1 MFEERADG
9 LELPVCGGVV
19 QGRVA
24 GRVGCREGRGGTG
37 GEGEEVGEQGG
48 VRGAGGEHQLPG
60 GRAWCQRG
68 SERGGFVEGRSGGG
82 GDAVRSR
89 RLACSSRGYS
99 AGTSLPGAW
108 LRPRMSRPRVRA
120 GCPSWHSC

>member
-48 VRGAGGEHQLPG
+48 VRGAGGEHQLRG
-60 GRAWCQRG
+60 GRAWCQQG
-68 SERGGFVEGRSGGG
+68 SERGGLWREGVGVGETPYG
-82 GDAVRSR
+82 VGALLVLPGDTAREPR
-89 RLACSSRGYS
+89 GQERGY
-99 AGTSLPGAW
+99 GL
-108 LRPRMSRPRVRA
+108 
-120 GCPSWHSC
+120 GCLDRE